1 MILKDVVYTSSV
13 EVLDIVV
20 GYLNPIFFFLPNF
33 AVMVKRNLIVV

>member
-20 GYLNPIFFFLPNF
+20 GYLNPIFFLPNF